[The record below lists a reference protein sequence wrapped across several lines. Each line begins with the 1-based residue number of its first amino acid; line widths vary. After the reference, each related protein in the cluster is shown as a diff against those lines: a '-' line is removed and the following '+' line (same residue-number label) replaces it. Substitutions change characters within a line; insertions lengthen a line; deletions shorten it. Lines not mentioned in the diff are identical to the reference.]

1 MSEDLNLKLSQFID
15 NELEHDEALKLL
27 NALADQPHLQHK
39 LKRYEAISHAIK
51 SQVYLEVK
59 ADFSANIAQQIKQDA
74 LPFIDKKQAF
84 KQTYQWLALAASI
97 AIIAFIVEQGINNQR
112 FNSTATLQMAKHWLP
127 KDSDLNKRIGQ
138 YLQDHSPDAYA
149 NGEIDAK
156 PYAKVTIVNPK

>member
-112 FNSTATLQMAKHWLP
+112 FNSTATLP